1 MNAPKTKLPH
11 LSSLIRSYFFSGM
24 LVGLPLGVIGWI
36 SISVLET
43 LWMLPHI
50 LPESWRPE
58 FWLADSSAAEL
69 VNALIVFG
77 LAGCLVLLISLLGW
91 ISTQYLGRKALDM
104 LGHLIQ
110 RIPVLR
116 SIYSA
121 LDQLLRTF
129 TSGSGQQFNRVVYL
143 EYPRKGCWTLAF
155 VTGPARNPQSQG
167 QFLNVYVPTTPNP
180 TSGFHLIID
189 ESEVRDSGMNV
200 EEAFRTILSLGI
212 AQPSPTPPEGN
223 HVGR

>member
-1 MNAPKTKLPH
+1 MSAPKTKIPQ
-11 LSSLIRSYFFSGM
+11 LSSLIRSHFFSGM
-24 LVGLPLGVIGWI
+24 LVGLPLGVIAWI
-36 SISVLET
+36 SLSVLQT

-58 FWLADSSAAEL
+58 FWISDSNLAEL
-69 VNALIVFG
+69 VNAIIVFA

-91 ISTQYLGRKALDM
+91 ISTQYLGRKALDG

-129 TSGSGQQFNRVVYL
+129 TSGSGQQFNRVVYI

-155 VTGPARNPQSQG
+155 VTGTARNPQAPG

-189 ESEVRDSGMNV
+189 ETEVKDSGMNV

-212 AQPSPTPPEGN
+212 AQPSASSSEGT